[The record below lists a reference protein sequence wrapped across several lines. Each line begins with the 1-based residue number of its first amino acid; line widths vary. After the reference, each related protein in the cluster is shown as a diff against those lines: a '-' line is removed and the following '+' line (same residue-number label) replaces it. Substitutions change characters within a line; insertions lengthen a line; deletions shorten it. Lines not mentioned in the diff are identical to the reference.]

1 MTALQIKRDD
11 FIMALTFRMDS
22 FDAANY
28 LDRETG
34 DIILVSDG
42 VDEDMIPPD
51 LEDNPRYLL
60 IEPIE
65 SSDGF
70 RIMEDFVATIDDEA
84 VAERLASALQRPKP
98 FRRFKDALFD
108 DVALRDA
115 WFAFEAAAHA
125 RLAPQWREDHEID
138 VEWV

>member
-108 DVALRDA
+108 DLALREA

-125 RLAPQWREDHEID
+125 QLASQWCEDHEID

>member
-1 MTALQIKRDD
+1 MTALEIKRDD
-11 FIMALTFRMDS
+11 FIIALTFRMDS
-22 FDAANY
+22 FDGANY
-28 LDRETG
+28 LDTETG

-65 SSDGF
+65 SRDGF
-70 RIMEDFVATIDDEA
+70 RIMEDFVATIDDAA

-98 FRRFKDALFD
+98 FRRFKDAVSD
-108 DVALRDA
+108 DLALRDA
-115 WFAFEAAAHA
+115 WFAFEAEAHA
-125 RLAPQWREDHEID
+125 RLASQWCEDHDID